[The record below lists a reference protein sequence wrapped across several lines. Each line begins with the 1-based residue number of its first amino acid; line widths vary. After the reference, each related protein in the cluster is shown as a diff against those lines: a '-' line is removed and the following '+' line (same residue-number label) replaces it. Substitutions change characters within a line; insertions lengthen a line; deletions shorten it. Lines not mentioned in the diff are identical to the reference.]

1 MKAKKKRISPGTYQ
15 SSGHVHMSQ
24 KQGIK
29 DQTPYKIYS
38 SNHNNQGRPNSGG
51 CGCGNKK

>member
-1 MKAKKKRISPGTYQ
+1 MKSNKKRIFPGTYH

-24 KQGIK
+24 KQANK
-29 DQTPYKIYS
+29 DQSPYKIYS
-38 SNHNNQGRPNSGG
+38 SNNNQGRPNSGG